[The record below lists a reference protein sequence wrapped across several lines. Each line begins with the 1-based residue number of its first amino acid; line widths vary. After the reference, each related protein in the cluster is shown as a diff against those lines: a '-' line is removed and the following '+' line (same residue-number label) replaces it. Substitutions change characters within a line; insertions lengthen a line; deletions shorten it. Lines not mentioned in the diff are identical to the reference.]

1 MSDHEKAIRKMALWR
16 KDWNVFARDV
26 LGARLDSEQQAILY
40 SVQTN
45 PLTAVASGVSRG
57 KDFTSAVAAV
67 CFMYLT
73 PRFNKDGIMSKNTK
87 VFMTAPSQRQVESIM
102 MPEVSRL
109 FAKAKFLPGRMTAS
123 GIKTDYREWFLSGFK
138 ASDDNMEAWS
148 GLHAANIMFVVTEA
162 SGMSQTVFDAIE
174 GNLQG
179 NSRLL
184 IVFNPNVTT
193 GYAANAIRSERFKSF
208 RLNSLHAEN
217 VVRKEVVIPG
227 QVDWRWVDDHVRE
240 WCTPI
245 KNKDDFIEAEGDFE
259 WEGQLWRPNDLARV
273 KILGMFPKVS
283 QDVLIPYEWIEAAN
297 KNWKELVAEEFMP
310 ARALSLGV
318 DVAGMGRDSSV
329 LCKRYGNFVSEFVE
343 HQSGGK
349 ADHMHVAGLVWNSLK
364 SRNDKAYIDTIGEG
378 AGVLSRLEEM
388 NEPLEYDKKKKVF
401 SCKFSE
407 GARDLADETG
417 EYEFANMRAYLYWKV
432 RDWLNPRNGYGAAL
446 PPNQRLA
453 EELTNMHWMFQS
465 NGHIIIEAK
474 EKIKERIG
482 RSPDLSD
489 SLANSFY
496 PFGDFGLS
504 DEEILKKMR

>member
-1 MSDHEKAIRKMALWR
+1 MELWR
-16 KDWNVFARDV
+16 ADWNRFAYEV
-26 LGARLDSEQQAILY
+26 LGARLDSEQEEILEAIHLNHLV
-40 SVQTN
+40 SVS
-45 PLTAVASGVSRG
+45 SGTSRG
-57 KDFTSAVAAV
+57 KDFLSAVAAL

-73 PRFNKDGIMSKNTK
+73 PRFDKAGNLTKNTK
-87 VFMTAPSQRQVESIM
+87 VFMTAPSGRQVEQIM

-109 FAKAKFLPGRMTAS
+109 WLKAGFLPGRMIST
-123 GIKTDYREWFLSGFK
+123 GIKTAYREWFLSGFK
-138 ASDDNMEAWS
+138 ADDSNMEAWS

-193 GYAANAIRSERFKSF
+193 GYAAQSVTSERFKSF

-227 QVDWRWVDDHVRE
+227 QVDFRWVDDHVKA
-240 WCTPI
+240 WCTEI
-245 KNKDDFIEAEGDFE
+245 YNESDFNEADGDFVF
-259 WEGQLWRPNDLARV
+259 EGKMWRPNDLARV

-283 QDVLIPYEWIEAAN
+283 EDVLIPQEWILAAN
-297 KNWKELVAEEFMP
+297 KNWVEMQQDGFTPV
-310 ARALSLGV
+310 RSLSLGV

-329 LCKRYGNFVSEFVE
+329 LCKRYDNYVSEFVA

-349 ADHMHVAGLVWNSLK
+349 ADHMHVAGLVWNALK
-364 SRNDKAYIDTIGEG
+364 GTNDKAYIDTIGEG

-388 NEPLEYDKKKKVF
+388 NEELEYEKRKKVF

-407 GARDLADETG
+407 GARSLSDDTG
-417 EYEFANMRAYLYWKV
+417 EYVFANMRAYLFWKI
-432 RDWLNPRNGYGAAL
+432 RDWLNPRNGYYAAL
-446 PPNQRLA
+446 PPNELLA
-453 EELTNMHWMFQS
+453 QELSNIHWKFQS
-465 NGHIIIEAK
+465 NGSIIIESK
-474 EKIKERIG
+474 DDIKARIG
-482 RSPDLSD
+482 RSPDYSD
-489 SLANSFY
+489 ALANSFY
-496 PFGDFGLS
+496 PYGDIGLS